1 MSTTQRVLVGN
12 MSKEIVPGQW
22 RTVEYMIDYRVER
35 LSNMLVERATWD
47 EDAPVQVVSGTVVA
61 APGYIWFRFWVL
73 KTEQIVQKY
82 FDDGGEAVG
91 IYAPICKPF
100 LSGDQGLATADLT
113 LGLWSTVDGH
123 VMVLNEA
130 EYEADV
136 LSGLISQDEAKE
148 AELRIR
154 EMTAATAKGQF
165 PQAIIRNFEIDLGQP
180 E

>member
-1 MSTTQRVLVGN
+1 

-22 RTVEYMIDYRVER
+22 RTVEYMVDYRVER
-35 LSNMLVERATWD
+35 LSNMLVERATWN
-47 EDAPVQVVSGTVVA
+47 EDAPVQVVSDTVVA

-73 KTEQIVQKY
+73 KAEQIVQKY
-82 FDDGGEAVG
+82 FDDSGQEVG

-100 LSGDQGLATADLT
+100 LDADHGLATADLI
-113 LGLWSTVDGH
+113 LGLWNTVDGR

-130 EYEADV
+130 EYEAAV
-136 LSGLISQDEAKE
+136 LSGLISADEAKE

-154 EMTAATAKGQF
+154 EMTAAAAKGQF
-165 PQAIIRNFEIDLGQP
+165 PQAIIRNFELELGQP

>member
-1 MSTTQRVLVGN
+1 ML
-12 MSKEIVPGQW
+12 KEIIPGQW
-22 RTVEYMIDYRVER
+22 RTVEYMIDYRAER
-35 LSNMLVERATWD
+35 LSNMLVERATWN
-47 EDAPVQVVSGTVVA
+47 EDALDQALSGTVVA

-73 KTEQIVQKY
+73 ETEQIVEKY
-82 FDDGGEAVG
+82 FDDSGKVVG

-100 LSGDQGLATADLT
+100 LAGENGLATADLL

-130 EYEADV
+130 EYEAGV
-136 LSGLISQDEAKE
+136 LSGLISADEAKE

-154 EMTAATAKGQF
+154 EMTLATAKGQF
-165 PQAIIRNFEIDLGQP
+165 PQAVIRNFELELGQP